1 MISFQLGI
9 KTIFDENNADINM
22 LKSNEKLFVS
32 DAIQKAFIIVDED
45 GTEAAASTGKHI
57 TILKYIIIGLEHFIR
72 MTSNHSWVGNRQ
84 TFAFILK

>member
-1 MISFQLGI
+1 MHLVDSFYLVLSDMISFQLGI

-72 MTSNHSWVGNRQ
+72 MTSNHS
-84 TFAFILK
+84 